1 MGEAKRRAEE
11 EERLRQVTMEEA
23 ESYEWWAK
31 FLNARMYAIKCM
43 AKLGKTNEEIGQTLN
58 FDDVSHVERLILM
71 NGVTRGPRI
80 ND

>member
-23 ESYEWWAK
+23 ESYNWWSQ
-31 FLNARMYAIKCM
+31 FLTARMYAIKCM
-43 AKLGKTNEEIGQTLN
+43 AKLGKTNEEITDTLN
-58 FDDVSHVERLILM
+58 FSDNNHVARLIMM
-71 NGVTRGPRI
+71 NRVERGPRI

>member
-23 ESYEWWAK
+23 ESYDWWQK

-43 AKLGKTNEEIGQTLN
+43 AKLGKTNEEITDTLN
-58 FDDVSHVERLILM
+58 FSDDNHVARLIMM
-71 NGVTRGPRI
+71 NRVERGPRI